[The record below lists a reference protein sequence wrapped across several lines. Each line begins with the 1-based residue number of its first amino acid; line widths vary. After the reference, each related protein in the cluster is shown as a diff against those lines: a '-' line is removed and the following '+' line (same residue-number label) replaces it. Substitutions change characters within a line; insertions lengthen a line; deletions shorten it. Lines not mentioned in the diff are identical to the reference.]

1 MDHLR
6 NERQSLFGESS
17 RAAELPSSRRA
28 ERWAVILAGGDGTRL
43 RSLTRLIAGDE
54 RPKQFCPV
62 IGDQTL
68 LDQTRSRVALAVR
81 PDQTMFVVTQNHARF
96 YKPLLSDVQ
105 PQQLV
110 AQPKNVGTASAILYG
125 LLRLSQVAPSSSVAF
140 FPSDH
145 YFSDDDRFM
154 SHVESAFEAA
164 QVCKDLVILL
174 GIQPDG
180 PEVEYGWIE
189 PASPDL
195 MKNPDALCR
204 VRRFWEKPNTYIAH
218 ALMDRGCLWNSFVMV
233 GQVSAFLE
241 MIRRAAPDLYGR
253 FDAVKPVLNSAD
265 EERILGELYAQL
277 HDTNFSQQVLAA
289 RPEDL
294 AVLPVS
300 GLRWSDL
307 GQPERVW
314 STMADIGLEPARGAA
329 LGFSHAA
336 ESRDQRMN
344 LLTRGREA
352 LTR

>member
-1 MDHLR
+1 
-6 NERQSLFGESS
+6 
-17 RAAELPSSRRA
+17 
-28 ERWAVILAGGDGTRL
+28 
-43 RSLTRLIAGDE
+43 LIAGDE

-105 PQQLV
+105 PQKLV
-110 AQPKNVGTASAILYG
+110 AQPKNAGTAPAILYG

-164 QVCKDLVILL
+164 QVCKDLIILL
-174 GIQPDG
+174 GIQPDS

-195 MKNPDALCR
+195 MKRPDSLSR
-204 VRRFWEKPNTYIAH
+204 VRRFWEKPDTHVAH

-233 GQVSAFLE
+233 GRVSAFLE
-241 MIRRAAPDLYGR
+241 MIRRAAPELYWR
-253 FDAVKPVLNSAD
+253 FDAVRSVLNTAG
-265 EERILGELYAQL
+265 EERTIEELYAQL
-277 HDTNFSQQVLAA
+277 HDINFSQQVLAA

-294 AVLPVS
+294 AVLSVS

-307 GQPERVW
+307 GQPERVRA
-314 STMADIGLEPARGAA
+314 TMADIGLKPARGTV
-329 LGFSHAA
+329 LEFSNAA
-336 ESRDQRMN
+336 ESRDQSTN
-344 LLTRGREA
+344 PLTRGGEA
-352 LTR
+352 VTR

>member
-1 MDHLR
+1 MEHLV
-6 NERQSLFGESS
+6 NERQPVFGESS
-17 RAAELPSSRRA
+17 RAADLPGPRRA
-28 ERWAVILAGGDGTRL
+28 DRWAVILAGGDGTRL

-96 YKPLLSDVQ
+96 YKPLLSGVQ

-110 AQPKNVGTASAILYG
+110 AQPKNVGTSSAILYS
-125 LLRLSQVAPSSSVAF
+125 LLRLSLVAPSSSVAF

-154 SHVESAFEAA
+154 SHVESAFKAA
-164 QVCKDLVILL
+164 QVCKDSVILL

-189 PASPDL
+189 PASPRL
-195 MKNPDALCR
+195 LKNPDALCR
-204 VRRFWEKPNTYIAH
+204 VRRFWEKPDAHMAH

-233 GQVSAFLE
+233 GRVSAFLK
-241 MIRRAAPDLYGR
+241 MIRRAAPDLYVR
-253 FDAVKPVLNSAD
+253 FDAVKPVLNTAD
-265 EERILGELYAQL
+265 EERMIEELYAQL

-307 GQPERVW
+307 GQPARVW
-314 STMADIGLEPARGAA
+314 STMAFINLKPARGTV
-329 LGFSHAA
+329 LEFSHAA
-336 ESRDQRMN
+336 ESRDQSTN
-344 LLTRGREA
+344 LLAKGGEA

>member
-1 MDHLR
+1 MDHLG
-6 NERQSLFGESS
+6 NERQSLFGETS
-17 RAAELPSSRRA
+17 RAADLHGAQQA

-43 RSLTRLIAGDE
+43 LPLTRLIAGDE

-62 IGDQTL
+62 IGEQTL

-81 PDQTMFVVTQNHARF
+81 PEQTMFVVTQNHARF
-96 YKPLLSDVQ
+96 YKPLLSGVQ
-105 PQQLV
+105 PQHLV

-125 LLRLSQVAPSSSVAF
+125 LLRLSQAAPSSSVAF

-189 PASPDL
+189 PSSPDL
-195 MKNPDALCR
+195 LKNPDALCR
-204 VRRFWEKPNTYIAH
+204 VRRFWEKPDTHVAH

-233 GQVSAFLE
+233 GRVSAFLE
-241 MIRRAAPDLYGR
+241 MIRRAAPDIYGR
-253 FDAVKPVLNSAD
+253 FDAIRPVLNTAG
-265 EERILGELYAQL
+265 EERMIKELYAQL

-307 GQPERVW
+307 GQPERVR
-314 STMADIGLEPARGAA
+314 STMADIGLKPARVTVPE
-329 LGFSHAA
+329 FSYAA
-336 ESRDQRMN
+336 ESRDQSTN
-344 LLTRGREA
+344 LLTRGEKA

>member
-6 NERQSLFGESS
+6 NERQSLFGKSS
-17 RAAELPSSRRA
+17 RAVNLYGSRRA
-28 ERWAVILAGGDGTRL
+28 DRWAVILAGGDGTRL
-43 RSLTRLIAGDE
+43 LPLTRLIAGDE

-81 PDQTMFVVTQNHARF
+81 PDQTIFVVTQSQARF
-96 YKPLLSDVQ
+96 YKPLLKEVL

-164 QVCKDLVILL
+164 LVCKDLVILM

-189 PASPDL
+189 PASSGL
-195 MKNPDALCR
+195 LKNPNALCR
-204 VRRFWEKPNTYIAH
+204 VRRFWEKPNTHMAH
-218 ALMDRGCLWNSFVMV
+218 ALMDMGCLWNSFVMV
-233 GQVSAFLE
+233 GRVSAFLE
-241 MIRRAAPDLYGR
+241 MIRRAAPDLYER
-253 FDAVKPVLNSAD
+253 FDAVRPVLNTPD
-265 EERILGELYAQL
+265 EERRIEELYAQL
-277 HDTNFSQQVLAA
+277 HETNFSQQVLAA

-307 GQPERVW
+307 GQPERVL
-314 STMADIGLEPARGAA
+314 STMADSGLEPARGAFPG
-329 LGFSHAA
+329 LSYAA
-336 ESRDQRMN
+336 EIRRQRTN
-344 LLTRGREA
+344 PLLGDREA
-352 LTR
+352 LKR